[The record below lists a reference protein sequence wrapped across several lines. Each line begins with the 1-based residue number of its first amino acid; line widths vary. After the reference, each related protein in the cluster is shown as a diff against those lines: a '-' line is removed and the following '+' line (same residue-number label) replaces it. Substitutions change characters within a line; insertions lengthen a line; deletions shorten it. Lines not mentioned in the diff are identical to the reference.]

1 MPDLY
6 YMNGDRT
13 NAVGM
18 NGTSFVGMNGTET
31 VLPINSSADYST
43 SVVFP
48 NGTNSVLL
56 NGTNSVILNADE
68 VANLNGEDIQE
79 PLNATSA
86 DHVNFW
92 KLGVMYGDP
101 IALQGYDVFNGKAER
116 QARKKRRE
124 ERKAAR
130 TTEKTARR
138 ERRKERFQARQERL
152 KSGGGFFQKL
162 GAGLEK
168 AGAGVAELVAKKDEV
183 LQDLGFQP
191 NEAVLEQR
199 AAQMAAAEV
208 ATPGATRALEDAG
221 VDTTGGDQ
229 TPVAEPNWWSKQ
241 DTVTKAA
248 IIGGGLVGAYLL
260 YNQFS
265 KKKRRK

>member
-6 YMNGDRT
+6 YMNGDST
-13 NAVGM
+13 NSVGM
-18 NGTSFVGMNGTET
+18 NGTSAVGMNGTET
-31 VLPINSSADYST
+31 VLPMNASNYST
-43 SVVFP
+43 NCVFP

-56 NGTNSVILNADE
+56 NGTNSVVLNADE
-68 VANLNGEDIQE
+68 VANLNGDDIQE
-79 PLNATSA
+79 PLNAVST

-101 IALQGYDVFNGKAER
+101 VALQGYEVFNGKAER
-116 QARKKRRE
+116 EARKKRRE
-124 ERKAAR
+124 ERKTAR

-162 GAGLEK
+162 GSGLEK
-168 AGAGVAELVAKKDEV
+168 AGAGVAELIAKKDEV

-191 NEAVLEQR
+191 NDAVLEQR
-199 AAQMAAAEV
+199 AAQMAASEAN
-208 ATPGATRALEDAG
+208 APGSTRALEDAG

-229 TPVAEPNWWSKQ
+229 TPVKEPNWWDKQ
-241 DTVTKAA
+241 DTVTKVAVV
-248 IIGGGLVGAYLL
+248 GGGVVAAYLL
-260 YNQFS
+260 YKQFG